1 IWRVQRRFV
10 PAWFNEFRTW
20 LKYSVTKDAAFCLY
34 CYLFKPENG
43 DQVGGDSFASKEI
56 SNWKKKEMLPFSILI
71 DESFDLEE
79 QMIVIIRYLDKK
91 VNPEFSELK
100 GIRDLAKKLVETE
113 KDKVYSSVYSLVG
126 YSLVTLALILPV
138 VTVTVERALSATN
151 FSKTELR
158 NEIGEQWIKDNL
170 VVYIEQDVFRSILN
184 DAVIEQFQN
193 MKMC

>member
-1 IWRVQRRFV
+1 MQ
-10 PAWFNEFRTW
+10 
-20 LKYSVTKDAAFCLY
+20 S
-34 CYLFKPENG
+34 
-43 DQVGGDSFASKEI
+43 S
-56 SNWKKKEMLPFSILI
+56 
-71 DESFDLEE
+71 
-79 QMIVIIRYLDKK
+79 
-91 VNPEFSELK
+91 PEFSELK

-113 KDKVYSSVYSLVG
+113 KDKVG

>member
-1 IWRVQRRFV
+1 
-10 PAWFNEFRTW
+10 
-20 LKYSVTKDAAFCLY
+20 
-34 CYLFKPENG
+34 
-43 DQVGGDSFASKEI
+43 
-56 SNWKKKEMLPFSILI
+56 M
-71 DESFDLEE
+71 
-79 QMIVIIRYLDKK
+79 
-91 VNPEFSELK
+91 
-100 GIRDLAKKLVETE
+100 
-113 KDKVYSSVYSLVG
+113 
-126 YSLVTLALILPV
+126 ALILPV